1 MRLLIRIELLHKTGD
16 AKDPS
21 KKGKGRGA
29 LHLSL
34 LPIHKSY
41 KDFGALHLNTSAV
54 LFFTPPEK
62 SIKCILVFDKRTIPS
77 GPMNEE
83 FSNNERIPSPPNIT
97 SRIRWDFSPL
107 RSSS

>member
-1 MRLLIRIELLHKTGD
+1 MRIELLHKTGET
-16 AKDPS
+16 KELS
-21 KKGKGRGA
+21 KKVKGRGA
-29 LHLSL
+29 LHLPL
-34 LPIHKSY
+34 FPIHIGY
-41 KDFGALHLNTSAV
+41 KGFGALHLNTSVV
-54 LFFTPPEK
+54 LIFTPPEK
-62 SIKCILVFDKRTIPS
+62 SIKCILVFDKRAIPS